1 MKTAIIGSRGLKIS
15 NIGEYIPEGTDE
27 IISGGARG
35 IDTYAAEYARAH
47 GIKLSEILPDYKK
60 YGRAAPIVRNREII
74 ESSDIVIA
82 LWDGHSHGTAHVIK
96 ECNRLA
102 HRIRVFIIASE

>member
-1 MKTAIIGSRGLKIS
+1 MKAAIIGSRGLKAI

-35 IDTYAAEYARAH
+35 IDTCAAEYARAH
-47 GIKLSEILPDYKK
+47 GIKLTEIFPDYKR

-74 ESSDIVIA
+74 ERSDIVIA
-82 LWDGHSHGTAHVIK
+82 LWDGRSRGTAHVVS
-96 ECNRLA
+96 ECERLE
-102 HRIRVFIIASE
+102 HPVRVFIIASE